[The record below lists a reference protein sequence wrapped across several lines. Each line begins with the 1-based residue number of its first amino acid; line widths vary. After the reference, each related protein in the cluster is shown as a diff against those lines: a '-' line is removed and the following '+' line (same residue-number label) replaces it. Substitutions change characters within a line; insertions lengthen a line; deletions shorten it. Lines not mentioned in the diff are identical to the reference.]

1 MEPQPLILPPSVR
14 LLLPEE
20 VPAGESYARL
30 RADVAR
36 GQAARFT
43 TGYVL
48 RLTEA
53 PELKAYAEVNVHAP
67 VLWSL
72 VRDLTT
78 ELLPE
83 HAALLIGPKDEKPNG
98 CPYRDKQAL
107 LDAVEPYGEALARDA
122 FVEFGFIWQRSGV
135 TNEVFVHSARWLK
148 IWTTR
153 PQSLEAVMRRHG
165 IPSTESLVFLDQFP
179 RVTDVTHHPPDM
191 YTYDELIG
199 RVLAAEAALPEAS
212 AA

>member
-1 MEPQPLILPPSVR
+1 MDPQPLILPPSVR

-20 VPAGESYARL
+20 VPAGDNYARL
-30 RADVAR
+30 RANVAR

-48 RLTEA
+48 KLT
-53 PELKAYAEVNVHAP
+53 PGPGFRAYAEVNVHAP
-67 VLWSL
+67 DLWSL

-98 CPYRDKQAL
+98 CPYRNKQAL

-135 TNEVFVHSARWLK
+135 TDEVFVHSARWLK

-153 PQSLEAVMRRHG
+153 PQALEAAMSRHG
-165 IPSTESLVFLDQFP
+165 IPRAESLVFLDQFP
-179 RVTDVTHHPPDM
+179 RVTDVTRHPPEM
-191 YTYDELIG
+191 YTHDELIG

-212 AA
+212 AG